1 MQDNEGIG
9 AYSLDGYAA
18 VVAVETNVAEAY
30 ADIAQNTR
38 GDAYRGADMVRY
50 VSGIPTYLFNGV
62 MNARLSAGHL
72 DTDVEAT
79 LRSFAVCAAPM
90 MWWVGPST
98 RPIGLGER
106 LEAHGLTRAG
116 ESSGLVVDLAAVDQR
131 GQALPRFTVA
141 TVADEEGVTA
151 WARTAAQGFGF
162 HDGLGATLREMALR
176 QCSSPFP
183 RWRYCLAYLDGQ
195 PVATAAIFL
204 HAGVAG
210 IYAVAT
216 LADTRRQGF
225 AAEIIR
231 AALREASGLGYRYG
245 IAQSI
250 GKGFPLY
257 RKIGFRP
264 CMTWI
269 SYSWAP
275 QLPLSSGV
283 RAG

>member
-1 MQDNEGIG
+1 MAMRDNDDVD
-9 AYSLDGYAA
+9 AYDLDGYAA

-30 ADIAQNTR
+30 ADMAQNTH
-38 GDAYRGADMVRY
+38 GDVYRGSDMVRY

-62 MNARLSAGHL
+62 MNARLSAGYL
-72 DTDVEAT
+72 DSAVEAT
-79 LRSFAVCAAPM
+79 LQAFAVRAAPM

-116 ESSGLVVDLAAVDQR
+116 ESSGLVVDLASVDQR
-131 GQALPRFTVA
+131 RQAISRLTFA
-141 TVADEEGVTA
+141 TVTDEEGLAA
-151 WARTAAQGFGF
+151 WARTAARGFGF
-162 HDGLGATLREMALR
+162 DDGLGATIKEMALQ

-204 HAGVAG
+204 HAGIAG
-210 IYAVAT
+210 IYAVTT
-216 LADTRRQGF
+216 LADIRRRGF

-231 AALREASGLGYRYG
+231 AALREAGSLGYRYG
-245 IAQSI
+245 VAQSI

-264 CMTWI
+264 CMSWI

-275 QLPLSSGV
+275 ELPLPSS
-283 RAG
+283 A